1 MFTEAEA
8 VPGVQPR
15 EDGVKPLGSPAYL
28 DGHPVIIVA
37 AQHRV
42 RDERTRIADPGRATP
57 IMSGIAV
64 TIPG

>member
-1 MFTEAEA
+1 

-15 EDGVKPLGSPAYL
+15 EDGLKPLGSPAYL

-37 AQHRV
+37 TQHQV
-42 RDERTRIADPGRATP
+42 RHERTRIAVPGRATL
-57 IMSGIAV
+57 IMPGVAV